1 MKPGAG
7 ICKGRIPA
15 LQHIVWVLPCQPLL
29 VQYVTFKSQKHVSEK
44 TTWKWR
50 PLNDQE
56 FGMWY
61 TVSAAACKYCKRKKA
76 GEYCCCHKLGPHCS
90 NLKSWAH
97 WNGRMG
103 LGRLL
108 YKVVWNKQRDGCWIF
123 VGMIRLVFVLHWPDG
138 WYCILLKYDGQMF
151 YPKISGQSQLL
162 RFQVL
167 D

>member
-1 MKPGAG
+1 MQGSDPSFAAHCLGPSMPTFACTVCHLQITKACFGKDNLKMTSMG
-7 ICKGRIPA
+7 WSRI
-15 LQHIVWVLPCQPLL
+15 W
-29 VQYVTFKSQKHVSEK
+29 YV
-44 TTWKWR
+44 
-50 PLNDQE
+50 P
-56 FGMWY
+56 MWY
-61 TVSAAACKYCKRKKA
+61 TFSAAACKYCKRKKA

-108 YKVVWNKQRDGCWIF
+108 YKVVWNKQKDGCWIF

-162 RFQVL
+162 RFHVL